1 MGNPEAEILRPLIS
15 IIVPCLNERKVID
28 TTLACLLRTA
38 PDTEII
44 VVDGGSTDGTLARLA
59 HPRIQVLQ
67 TRKGRGHQLDF
78 GARHARGSML
88 WFLHADTLITPEAEG
103 ALRKIA
109 TEGLVQS
116 GNFQIIFDGPTTG
129 ARCMTG
135 IYGWLRWLGLCY
147 GDSGYFVRAETYRAV
162 GGFQDFP
169 IFEDLDLLRRLRR
182 VGPFVR
188 LPANVITSSRRMEQR
203 TFPVMFA
210 YWTFLQVLYWIGW
223 DPRRLERL
231 YREVR

>member
-1 MGNPEAEILRPLIS
+1 MTTPCEDLPEPLIS

-28 TTLACLLRTA
+28 STLASLLQTA
-38 PDTEII
+38 PDIEII
-44 VVDGGSTDGTLARLA
+44 VVDGGSSDGTLKRLV

-78 GARHARGSML
+78 GTRQARGSML
-88 WFLHADTLITPEAEG
+88 WFLHADTLITPEAEN
-103 ALRKIA
+103 ALRKVARDAAIH
-109 TEGLVQS
+109 G
-116 GNFQIIFDGPTTG
+116 GNFQLIFDGPTIG
-129 ARCMTG
+129 AKCMTG
-135 IYGWLRWLGLCY
+135 IYGSLRWLGLCY
-147 GDSGYFVRAETYRAV
+147 GDSGYFVRAETYKAV
-162 GGFQDFP
+162 GGFRDYP

-182 VGPFVR
+182 VGRFVR

-210 YWTFLQVLYWIGW
+210 YWTFLQILYWIGW
-223 DPRRLERL
+223 DPRRLEKL